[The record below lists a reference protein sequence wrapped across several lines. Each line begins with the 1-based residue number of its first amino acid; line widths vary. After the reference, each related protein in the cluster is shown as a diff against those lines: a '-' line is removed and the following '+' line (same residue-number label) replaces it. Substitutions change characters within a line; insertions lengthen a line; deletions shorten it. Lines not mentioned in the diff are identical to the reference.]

1 MAVTDP
7 TRRPRWRM
15 PVDVKKALSRS
26 GLMESYEA
34 RPPYQRNDY
43 LGWIAAAKREG
54 TKAKRVAQMLSELR
68 SGKAYMGMSWKA
80 GGSAAGKAVAGEK
93 PPAAKKRSASPSSAN
108 PVDAYIASFTGER
121 RAKLEEMRALVRT
134 VAKDAEE
141 RMAYGMPGYYL
152 DGPLVYFAAAKGHI
166 GLYPTPSGIEAFDE
180 ELAPYRRS
188 KGAVQFPY
196 GEKLPAALIKRIV
209 KHRIAENSR
218 KAEE

>member
-1 MAVTDP
+1 MAETGS
-7 TRRPRWRM
+7 TRRPRWSM
-15 PVDVKKALSRS
+15 PGDVKKALSES
-26 GLMESYEA
+26 GLMEAYEA

-43 LGWIAAAKREG
+43 LGWIAAAKREV
-54 TKAKRVAQMLSELR
+54 TKAKRVAQMIDELR
-68 SGKAYMGMSWKA
+68 GGKAYMGMAWNA
-80 GGSAAGKAVAGEK
+80 GRSAARKASARK
-93 PPAAKKRSASPSSAN
+93 KAPTAAKRAASPSSSS

-121 RAKLEEMRALVRT
+121 RAKLEEMRALVKA
-134 VAKDAEE
+134 VAKGAEE

-196 GEKLPAALIKRIV
+196 GEKLPAALIRRIV
-209 KHRIAENSR
+209 KHRVAENSR